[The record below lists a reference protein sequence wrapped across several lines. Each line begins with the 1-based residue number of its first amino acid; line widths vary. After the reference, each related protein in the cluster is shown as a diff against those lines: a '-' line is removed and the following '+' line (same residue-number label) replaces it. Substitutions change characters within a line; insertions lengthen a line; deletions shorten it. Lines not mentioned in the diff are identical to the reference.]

1 MRNQKIL
8 TPFFKDAA
16 RRDAAVLVAAL
27 PMLGS
32 WQDYWKYCYVWG
44 MGPILNKIPRHN
56 WHSISSATEQF
67 ERLQRLTEFM
77 DRTGFSPI
85 EMPEECPRTH
95 SEVRLLD
102 NPDHLTYWVGP
113 KGEPL
118 VLVEPYTPTRYIEEE
133 IQAREL
139 TAIILPNPGIYG
151 GADGKS
157 TSVFLTT
164 PQHAAVLR
172 LLEGFR
178 FTRPTVTPVPVR
190 WVDALNMGKLGTA
203 SQQAARANQSR
214 QAEQG
219 DDHA

>member
-1 MRNQKIL
+1 MEHRNRHIFA
-8 TPFFKDAA
+8 PFFNDAA

-27 PMLGS
+27 PMLRL

-44 MGPILNKIPRHN
+44 MGPNLNKIPRHN

-85 EMPEECPRTH
+85 EMPEERPRTH
-95 SEVRLLD
+95 SAVRLLD

-118 VLVEPYTPTRYIEEE
+118 VLVEPYTPIRYIEEE
-133 IQAREL
+133 IQACGL

-164 PQHAAVLR
+164 PQYAAVLHS
-172 LLEGFR
+172 LEGFQ
-178 FTRPTVTPVPVR
+178 FTRPKVTPVPVR
-190 WVDALNMGKLGTA
+190 WVDALNFSKEGSK
-203 SQQAARANQSR
+203 
-214 QAEQG
+214 
-219 DDHA
+219 

>member
-1 MRNQKIL
+1 MRNQKIF

-27 PMLGS
+27 PMLRS

-44 MGPILNKIPRHN
+44 MGPNLNKIPRHN

-85 EMPEECPRTH
+85 EMPEECPRKH

-178 FTRPTVTPVPVR
+178 FTRPTVTPVLVR